1 MIFLR
6 VVSYCWILL
15 CILMPCPVIDYVKP
29 CTSCQERGYI
39 GLNISLW
46 YFSNNEID
54 HLEIMSIYQMVLY
67 APILCVSF
75 PSRLLKVNFS
85 IYSHVKFDKHVRR
98 YDCLF
103 VLIKRMQKRLQKENA
118 MLWQI
123 DFEKHLCCK
132 YCIIC
137 RPNISI
143 SMSEHEVTSPYEQI
157 YSYSWIDIIHKFIYL
172 HRFF

>member
-1 MIFLR
+1 MCFFPIPAIKNKL
-6 VVSYCWILL
+6 
-15 CILMPCPVIDYVKP
+15 
-29 CTSCQERGYI
+29 YI
-39 GLNISLW
+39 VML
-46 YFSNNEID
+46 
-54 HLEIMSIYQMVLY
+54 
-67 APILCVSF
+67 
-75 PSRLLKVNFS
+75 
-85 IYSHVKFDKHVRR
+85 KFDKHVRR

-137 RPNISI
+137 RPNIS
-143 SMSEHEVTSPYEQI
+143 MSEHEVTSPDEQI

-172 HRFF
+172 HRFFKISCTIQSIVNKIFLALSDANKTMLN